1 MALDDSIPSH
11 SPTPGADEI
20 TPVTENPFLSDVC
33 RTPWHAAASVQ
44 GLNVDVLD
52 QLVDVVGGRSAGP
65 MMLLTAPRAGYG
77 KTHLLGRVAA
87 AAADQAVIVPVA
99 FRSGDPLT
107 LASLSR
113 RGIESLSET
122 ASSAEV
128 PEWSRLREA
137 VAQVVMILLR
147 RLIESGQLP
156 CANADQA
163 VQVLAGPVQDVFDA
177 DGRAKRIGD
186 WIAQNRESLRA
197 PLAMLASREV
207 PLRAEVLDDWMA
219 AFLEQS
225 LYGGL
230 GGVAEM
236 QGLTSGDNETGVP
249 AWLRLLTLWRPVV
262 LLVDH
267 LDGFYRHP
275 DAGVKIASMLMELV
289 EAHRL
294 HVLLSLNQDVW
305 QATFG
310 HHLPSALEDR
320 LTASQV
326 LLRGLTEA
334 DATDLL
340 RLRLDQTALNTKE
353 RADFEDFVSVSRHF
367 LGRPIG
373 SVSARAFLRHCARQW
388 EIFKSAPPSPGEVVS
403 GSAGLPELPTAT
415 IVSSCPTEVDTSVS
429 IPLMTETVQVEQ
441 TGTSLPPM
449 PILFDEETASGVQ
462 TMAESLAEPRPALPQ
477 DDAPPA
483 NFVDPAPSEVLQ
495 DESQGQEGSSLLE
508 DLMVQEHSIDDWHGT
523 NGAATGQNGSATPTA
538 DAFVKLREMLAQLRQ
553 PGHAALAAAATATAA
568 HSIAPASPPPPA
580 TAPASSSPFQAATAP
595 ATGTVLPPPR
605 NAPKPPPTA
614 TNALQGRFQ
623 ALRLQHQAE
632 AQSQPLDHS
641 RLADLIRLAGRRF
654 PLVRF
659 SEHELPGLP
668 GRLTFY
674 WSLQGIEV
682 LFGLAPFSDVLYW
695 RTLSG
700 FAAGRLTDI
709 AAQAERE
716 GREPA
721 RLKIVG
727 FKTEREQLAWQNLLH
742 SQLMPEPI
750 RQITDIV
757 HLDTD
762 GLASLYAMQRIIKES
777 ESGVLQAE
785 PAQVIS
791 VLARELDFFWKRI
804 TRVV

>member
-1 MALDDSIPSH
+1 VS
-11 SPTPGADEI
+11 
-20 TPVTENPFLSDVC
+20 ENPFLSDVC
-33 RTPWHAAASVQ
+33 RTPWHAAESVQ

-122 ASSAEV
+122 ASSAEM

-147 RLIESGQLP
+147 RLIETGRLP

-186 WIAQNRESLRA
+186 WIAQNRESLRG

-207 PLRAEVLDDWMA
+207 PLRAEVLDGWMA

-236 QGLTSGDNETGVP
+236 QELTTGDNETGVP

-340 RLRLDQTALNTKE
+340 RLRLDQTTLSAKE
-353 RADFEDFVSVSRHF
+353 RADFEDFVSVNRHF

-373 SVSARAFLRHCARQW
+373 SVSARAFLRHCSRQW
-388 EIFKSAPPSPGEVVS
+388 EIFKSSPPSPDEGVS
-403 GSAGLPELPTAT
+403 GSAGLPELPAAT
-415 IVSSCPTEVDTSVS
+415 IVSSSLTEVDTTSS
-429 IPLMTETVQVEQ
+429 IPLMTETVQMEQ
-441 TGTSLPPM
+441 AGTILTPM

-483 NFVDPAPSEVLQ
+483 NFVDPAPPEVLE
-495 DESQGQEGSSLLE
+495 DESQGPEGGLLLE
-508 DLMVQEHSIDDWHGT
+508 DPMVQEHSIDDWHGT
-523 NGAATGQNGSATPTA
+523 NGAATSQNGSATPTA

-568 HSIAPASPPPPA
+568 HSITPTPAAPPEAPFRVPASPPPPA
-580 TAPASSSPFQAATAP
+580 TAPAARSPFQVANTP

-605 NAPKPPPTA
+605 TAPKAPPTA

-674 WSLQGIEV
+674 WALQGIEV

-700 FAAGRLTDI
+700 FAAGRLTDL

-742 SQLMPEPI
+742 SQTLPEPI